1 MSKRYPMETIAAA
14 KELYMQSQSFRDV
27 AREISSQ
34 TGRKAAPGLIFRW
47 AEKGHWEGVRD
58 ALEQRALARVAEE
71 TAELREDAMVDTIQG
86 QISAYRSLWE
96 RGVSELMNLEI
107 TRPSDAIA
115 MVDKGVKGERELL
128 SNAVTKQFLIDVA
141 IIIKSEVHNKEI
153 LQKIAQGRRLEKE
166 AEGRQRGDEQQSA

>member
-1 MSKRYPMETIAAA
+1 MSKHYSMETIAAA
-14 KELYMQSQSFRDV
+14 KELHMQGQSFRDI
-27 AREISSQ
+27 ARQISSQ
-34 TGRKAAPGLIFRW
+34 TGRKASAALIFTWSERY
-47 AEKGHWEGVRD
+47 GWEEERD

-153 LQKIAQGRRLEKE
+153 LQKIAQGLVELGVKYNMKFNV
-166 AEGRQRGDEQQSA
+166 S

>member
-14 KELYMQSQSFRDV
+14 KELCLQGQSFRDV
-27 AREISSQ
+27 ARQISSQ
-34 TGRKAAPGLIFRW
+34 TGRKTSGALIFTWSKRY
-47 AEKGHWEGVRD
+47 GWEEERD

-115 MVDKGVKGERELL
+115 MVDKGVKGEREIL
-128 SNAVTKQFLIDVA
+128 SNAVTRQFLVDVA
-141 IIIKSEVHNKEI
+141 VIIKAEVHNKEV
-153 LQKIAQGRRLEKE
+153 LLKIGQRLVELGVKYNLKFNV
-166 AEGRQRGDEQQSA
+166 G